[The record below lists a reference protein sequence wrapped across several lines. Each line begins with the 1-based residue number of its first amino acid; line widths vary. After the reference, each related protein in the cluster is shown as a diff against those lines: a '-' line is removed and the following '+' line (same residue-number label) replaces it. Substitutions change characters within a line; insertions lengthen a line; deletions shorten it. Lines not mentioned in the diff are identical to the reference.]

1 MSDALSKASKMQKP
15 LVESWRE
22 ISDGSMWEMGH
33 SLGVRRDPAGEAP
46 WRGNA
51 WASGFG
57 DASLD
62 GAQFRKIGGF
72 CVIII

>member
-1 MSDALSKASKMQKP
+1 
-15 LVESWRE
+15 
-22 ISDGSMWEMGH
+22 MWEMGH